1 MISEESRWRLQGGRA
16 SEEQGGSDLASPA
29 CTWPAGG
36 PQSFAELSYSSKE
49 WPILNVP
56 LFHARVAGTGTLEG
70 LDVNPRD
77 ESQPWAK
84 SKGVG

>member
-1 MISEESRWRLQGGRA
+1 MVSEAGGGFKEGELPRSRVEVTLP
-16 SEEQGGSDLASPA
+16 SPA

-49 WPILNVP
+49 WPVLNVP
-56 LFHARVAGTGTLEG
+56 VFHARVAGRGALEG

-77 ESQPWAK
+77 ESQPGAK
-84 SKGVG
+84 SKGAG

>member
-1 MISEESRWRLQGGRA
+1 MEVTLP
-16 SEEQGGSDLASPA
+16 SPA

-49 WPILNVP
+49 WPILNV
-56 LFHARVAGTGTLEG
+56 LVLHARVAGRGTLEG

-84 SKGVG
+84 SKGMG